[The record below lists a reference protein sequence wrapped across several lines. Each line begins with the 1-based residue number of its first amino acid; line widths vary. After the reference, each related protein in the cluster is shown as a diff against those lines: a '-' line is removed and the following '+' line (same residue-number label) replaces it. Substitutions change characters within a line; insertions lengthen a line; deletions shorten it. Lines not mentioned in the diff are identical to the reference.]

1 MSTYRVDEQTVLAKQ
16 EELANRGRA
25 KRFTDLVRAQET
37 ASRRGAQLS
46 DEAMRSA
53 ADFERHVA
61 ELNEL
66 VDAEIDTLV
75 PTVDTSFD
83 LTSMTVSSDRVH
95 VFGPGTFTMQW
106 SHLDLG
112 QTGVDVPNARF
123 HARNYTTGPARFT
136 VAQLGVMLRPSFP
149 VCKLSVRAYVRYS
162 GYDILSHRVHRA
174 RHHRATAGLG
184 ARQGR
189 RQGRQLEA
197 GWIRVQPRRREA
209 GDAVGSE
216 RRQPVRFTRLRG
228 QRELVRW
235 PDRRAHRGQQP
246 RLRHLDHVR
255 RRCQRRSRV
264 HGVDVRHVQHR
275 LSSGLLRG
283 RGDREL
289 VGGRRRRHDRPAQLV
304 SEAPRSGRRSSR
316 HPGGIAPRRHGG
328 TFRAQIGGDD
338 ESG

>member
-53 ADFERHVA
+53 ADFERHVV

-83 LTSMTVSSDRVH
+83 LTSMTVSDRVH

-112 QTGVDVPNARF
+112 QTGVDVPNASF

-162 GYDILSHRVHRA
+162 GYDILSHRVH
-174 RHHRATAGLG
+174 
-184 ARQGR
+184 
-189 RQGRQLEA
+189 
-197 GWIRVQPRRREA
+197 QPDTTE
-209 GDAVGSE
+209 
-216 RRQPVRFTRLRG
+216 Q
-228 QRELVRW
+228 
-235 PDRRAHRGQQP
+235 RRAWALGRVGVKVDSWKP
-246 RLRHLDHVR
+246 DGSGFSLDGEKLVTLWDR
-255 RRCQRRSRV
+255 SVVNPSDSRDYEGSVSVSDGLIVEPIAVNSRDYAIWIMCVVGVSADPGFMVSTYATSSIGCQV
-264 HGVDVRHVQHR
+264 VYCVV
-275 LSSGLLRG
+275 
-283 RGDREL
+283 E
-289 VGGRRRRHDRPAQLV
+289 
-304 SEAPRSGRRSSR
+304 E
-316 HPGGIAPRRHGG
+316 I
-328 TFRAQIGGDD
+328 
-338 ESG
+338 ENW